1 MDILLYFVGPVI
13 AVLIVNTIMSVIYKD
28 VEKKDKGFALN
39 YHKLTY
45 RRRFIRALWGIPFV
59 FIIYLVIYW
68 LGDLMSIIGIIFL
81 FLLLID
87 TCLQLCKMEKEC
99 AGSIKYVKQST

>member
-1 MDILLYFVGPVI
+1 MDILLYFIGPVI
-13 AVLIVNTIMSVIYKD
+13 AILIVNTIMSVIYKD
-28 VEKKDKGFALN
+28 VEKKDKGFAIN

-45 RRRFIRALWGIPFV
+45 RRRVIRALWGIPFV

-68 LGDLMSIIGIIFL
+68 LGDLTSKEYTIIGVIFF

-87 TCLQLCKMEKEC
+87 I
-99 AGSIKYVKQST
+99 SYNYVKWKKNVKEVKGM